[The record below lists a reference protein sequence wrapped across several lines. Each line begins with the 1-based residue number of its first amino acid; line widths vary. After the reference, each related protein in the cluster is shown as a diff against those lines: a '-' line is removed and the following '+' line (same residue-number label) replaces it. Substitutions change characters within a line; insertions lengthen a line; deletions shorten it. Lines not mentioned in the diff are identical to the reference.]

1 MENKELVIGDF
12 KPKRRFLNFI
22 SAIGGTNVR
31 LISNFAFIKGKTL
44 SGMLEGLKFKITIC
58 DEDTIK
64 FEEIDTNVTDKAQL
78 QRLIDDIDAMD
89 VTGYAQK
96 FVVPLE
102 FLDVDGNKCYLE
114 VEHKKPIDVLRSL
127 FDDAKPELSEKGSS
141 ILDAL
146 FSSETEEEVIQL
158 DQDENEDEIQVEKE
172 NKENTTQSYIEE
184 QFRKMNQEK
193 IEELKKRI
201 AENEKES
208 FRIKN
213 DIRQSEVK
221 LKKLTEDIS
230 VLESRLDDF
239 NAKDDTNGY
248 VFYVSEEQKPK
259 DVGLTDE
266 NREIA
271 DKIADIV
278 GLKKDVLF
286 TMLTQG
292 FYKIHIAEKDNIDS
306 KDIKISTDALNR
318 IQSLVSDKDSKI
330 TMVGTGEFEYRGELT
345 WHQIVNKLIRKG
357 FEQDPEFEKHCE
369 SNSYKSHEKD
379 NCDCNDEKCNCDK

>member
-1 MENKELVIGDF
+1 MENKEVVIGDF
-12 KPKRRFLNFI
+12 KPKRKFLNFV

-31 LISNFAFIKGKTL
+31 LISNFAFIKGKIL

-58 DEDTIK
+58 DEGTIK
-64 FEEIDTNVTDKAQL
+64 FEEVDTNVTDKAQL
-78 QRLIDDIDAMD
+78 QRLLDDIESMD

-96 FVVPLE
+96 FVIPLE

-127 FDDAKPELSEKGSS
+127 FEEENSKPELSEKGFS
-141 ILDAL
+141 ILDEL
-146 FSSETEEEVIQL
+146 FSDRADEEAECDI
-158 DQDENEDEIQVEKE
+158 EEIQTEKDE
-172 NKENTTQSYIEE
+172 TDPKGNIVQSYIED
-184 QFRKMNQEK
+184 QFRKMNEEK

-201 AENEKES
+201 TENEKES

-213 DIRQSEVK
+213 DIRQSETK
-221 LKKLTEDIS
+221 LKKLNEDIV
-230 VLESRLDDF
+230 VLENRLDGF
-239 NAKDDTNGY
+239 NAKDEANGY

-292 FYKIHIAEKDNIDS
+292 FYKIHIIEKGNINSEDV
-306 KDIKISTDALNR
+306 KISSDVLNK
-318 IQSLVSDKDSKI
+318 IQSLVSDKESKI
-330 TMVGTGEFEYRGELT
+330 SMVAPGEFEYRGDLT

-369 SNSYKSHEKD
+369 SNSYKSHEEDCNCGNEK
-379 NCDCNDEKCNCDK
+379 CDCDK